1 MTKFFAGVCL
11 ALSLAA
17 TPALA
22 AQQDFSLENSTG
34 YTIAQVFVSA
44 ATTNDWE
51 EDVLGEDVLPTGESV
66 DITFSASENAC
77 RFDLKVIYD
86 DEEEAVWEGLNLCSI
101 STVEIRYN
109 RATGATSAVVD

>member
-1 MTKFFAGVCL
+1 MKKFFAGVGL

-22 AQQDFSLENSTG
+22 AQQDFNLENSTG
-34 YTIAQVFVSA
+34 YTIEQVYVSA

-66 DITFSASENAC
+66 DITFSSAENAC
-77 RFDLKVIYD
+77 RFDLKVVYD
-86 DEEEAVWEGLNLCSI
+86 DQEEAVWKGLNLCSI
-101 STVEIRYN
+101 STVELKYN
-109 RATGATSAVVD
+109 RGTGATSAVVE